1 MSSPLTG
8 WTKGRQ
14 LSARGLGFLV
24 AHQSKKAYHAVG
36 CVICLLPS
44 TASLDNVA
52 NHVTPSPSTKS
63 LVSMQ
68 AQEHQS
74 DPKHSCDLYIYY
86 SQLFIDSTLAAK
98 ALYADMVGMVRLGGR
113 GFAPE
118 PPA

>member
-1 MSSPLTG
+1 
-8 WTKGRQ
+8 
-14 LSARGLGFLV
+14 
-24 AHQSKKAYHAVG
+24 
-36 CVICLLPS
+36 
-44 TASLDNVA
+44 
-52 NHVTPSPSTKS
+52 
-63 LVSMQ
+63 MQ